1 MPEDLNGRV
10 IMVTGGGGGIG
21 SEIVA
26 QLVRSGAD
34 VIAAG
39 RTEDELVAVRSAH
52 GVRTSVFD
60 VADED
65 GVERALDG
73 VDLDGLV
80 NCAGFGGLVAPFVD
94 AGADMFDRV
103 MSVNARGTF
112 LATKHAARSMIRTGR
127 GGSIVNISSQAGLV
141 ALDGHASYAASKAAV
156 DGMTRVAALEL
167 GPHRIRVNSVNPTVV
182 MTPMSASYW
191 GQPEIEGPFLAA
203 MPLGRWAT
211 EADIAAPVVFLLGDG
226 AAMIT
231 GVSLPVDGG
240 YTAR

>member
-1 MPEDLNGRV
+1 MTEDLNGRV
-10 IMVTGGGGGIG
+10 VVVTGGGGGIG

-26 QLVRSGAD
+26 QLVRSGAE

-39 RTEDELVAVRSAH
+39 RTEEELDGVRSAH
-52 GVRTSVFD
+52 GVRGLVFD
-60 VADED
+60 VSDED
-65 GVERALDG
+65 GVEAALAG
-73 VDLDGLV
+73 LDLYGLV

-112 LATKHAARSMIRTGR
+112 LATKYAARSMIRVGR

-141 ALDGHASYAASKAAV
+141 ALQGHASYAASKAAV

-167 GPHRIRVNSVNPTVV
+167 GPHGIRVNSVNPTVV

-191 GQPEIEGPFLAA
+191 GQPEIEQPFLAA

-226 AAMIT
+226 ARMIT